1 MREMRRRRLAW
12 GLTLPLVAAG
22 GLSAHAVA
30 YKLVSS
36 DHHAGSAA
44 HTALMH
50 WRVCVSVCV
59 ALALVAALAH
69 AVELLR
75 GASGPGTP
83 LWVFAVLP
91 PGGFLVQ
98 EQVEH
103 VLEYGGLS
111 QTLFV
116 EPVFLVGLLLQI
128 PFAAAAYLIARAV
141 VTVAVKLICALG
153 LGPGRPR
160 LAPTPPRFRLVP
172 EPVLAVANPIALG
185 HGQRAPPLL
194 VAA

>member
-1 MREMRRRRLAW
+1 MGEMRRRRLAW
-12 GLTLPLVAAG
+12 GLTLPLAAAG
-22 GLSAHAVA
+22 GLSAHAAA
-30 YKLVSS
+30 YTLVSS
-36 DHHAGSAA
+36 HHHSRSAA

-50 WRVCVSVCV
+50 WRVCVSACV

-69 AVELLR
+69 AVEMLR
-75 GASGPGTP
+75 GGSRRRTALS
-83 LWVFAVLP
+83 VFAVLP
-91 PGGFLVQ
+91 PAGFLVQ

-103 VLEYGGLS
+103 ALEHGALS
-111 QTLFV
+111 HTLFV

-141 VTVAVKLICALG
+141 VTVAVNLIRALG
-153 LGPGRPR
+153 LGGRPR
-160 LAPTPPRFRLVP
+160 LAPTAPRFRLVP

-194 VAA
+194 FAA